1 MSLQCGVVFHE
12 WLRSIGRLSHD
23 SAPQR
28 TSGRRKNGSDS
39 TGSDSIVSSGIGRTS
54 RNKKKVSPMAVN
66 RLAPLH
72 GARVAVEFVR
82 DGRPTMLRGVARY
95 GTDASLGR
103 HLAIN
108 VRESWGDFDFILRE
122 DEWDGEIAPG
132 GTSDCDFQIRLTAE
146 CTYAK

>member
-12 WLRSIGRLSHD
+12 WFRSIARLSHD

-28 TSGRRKNGSDS
+28 TSGSRKI
-39 TGSDSIVSSGIGRTS
+39 GSDSIGKGGTGRTS
-54 RNKKKVSPMAVN
+54 RNKKRAPLMALN

-72 GARVAVEFVR
+72 GARVAVELVR
-82 DGRPTMLRGVARY
+82 DGQPTMLRGLARY

-103 HLAIN
+103 HLSIN
-108 VRESWGDFDFILRE
+108 VRESWGEFDFILRE

-132 GTSDCDFQIRLTAE
+132 GTSDCDFQIRVTAE

>member
-12 WLRSIGRLSHD
+12 WLRSIAPLSHD
-23 SAPQR
+23 GAPQR
-28 TSGRRKNGSDS
+28 TSGSRKKIRNDS
-39 TGSDSIVSSGIGRTS
+39 NDSNDKSGIGRTS
-54 RNKKKVSPMAVN
+54 RNKKRASPMAVN

-72 GARVAVEFVR
+72 GARVSVELVR
-82 DGRPTMLRGVARY
+82 DGQPTILRGVARY
-95 GTDASLGR
+95 GTDPSFGR
-103 HLAIN
+103 HLSIN